1 MRSDQKQHRTF
12 ATNVANTFGFL
23 GYLSLLLEWVLVI
36 CIIAYPFVQNGGL
49 DWIVPAHNPEPTP
62 TMAPI
67 PASPLTLVVGIVA
80 TIVSLGI
87 MVYAIYKLPQ
97 AVGKTGAK
105 VTHKAA
111 HVIAP
116 VITKH
121 RKLPKKAL
129 RLLTFRTVIAIKV
142 ITALLPVMVVVA
154 IPTFL
159 VLPKNIVVVITT
171 FFAGVALVN
180 FCIQY
185 GLTKL
190 KSVDTTAIW

>member
-1 MRSDQKQHRTF
+1 MRSDKKQHKTF
-12 ATNVANTFGFL
+12 ATNVANAFGFL
-23 GYLSLLLEWVLVI
+23 GYLSLLLEWVLAI

-62 TMAPI
+62 TMVPI

-111 HVIAP
+111 RVIAP

-142 ITALLPVMVVVA
+142 IAALLPLAVVVA
-154 IPTFL
+154 VPTFL
-159 VLPKNIVVVITT
+159 VLSKDIVVVITT